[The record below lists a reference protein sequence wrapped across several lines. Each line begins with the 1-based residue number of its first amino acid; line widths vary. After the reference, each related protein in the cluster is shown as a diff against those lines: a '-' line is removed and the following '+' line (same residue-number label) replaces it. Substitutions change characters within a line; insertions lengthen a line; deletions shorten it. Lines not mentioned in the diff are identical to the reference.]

1 MKYFRPLFLLS
12 LFLLPLLLVAEWP
25 TALEGSCGVDASV
38 LEPGDI
44 LITFDSNIP
53 GWHGG
58 HAALVVDAEKGEILE
73 ATCIGSDSV
82 RCSLERWGDYSS
94 FAVLRLQGAGIEERQ
109 EIADYAAGRL
119 TGLPYRLTAGIFP
132 RAAEKISKR
141 LEPLGLESLG
151 LESLGL
157 GTGEWGAGGD
167 SVAGTHCS
175 HLIWY
180 AYRHFGY
187 DLDSDGGLIVTPGDL
202 YRSPELERV
211 YGGVKECNY

>member
-12 LFLLPLLLVAEWP
+12 LFLLPLLLVARWP
-25 TALEGSCGVDASV
+25 TALEGSCGIDASM

-58 HAALVVDAEKGEILE
+58 HAALVVDAGKGEILE

-82 RCSLERWGDYSS
+82 RCSLERWGDYGS

-109 EIADYAAGRL
+109 EIADYAARRL

-132 RAAEKISKR
+132 RAAEKV
-141 LEPLGLESLG
+141 SLG
-151 LESLGL
+151 LETLGL
-157 GTGEWGAGGD
+157 GTGEWGDEED
-167 SVAGTHCS
+167 SVYGTHCS
-175 HLIWY
+175 HLVWY

-211 YGGVKECNY
+211 YSGVKECNY